1 MPLRKVYN
9 SLAVRLG
16 VGIVPFVIIVFVVS
30 LGFLFKWSREMVRQ
44 EAIEHTYYVLDNTSM
59 RVNGGL
65 MPDEQL
71 DCFVLNSEGRYLLHT
86 DSVRMGRKTIFD
98 DLNPKTQADVIALG
112 HEMVAGKSG
121 YMNVVVDG
129 EECLVFYQPLENTS
143 CSIAL
148 IWKESDIFHSYNNL
162 LYVLV
167 PLLSIGLLLLMY
179 FLRRIVNFF
188 IDPLNRLAWQTR
200 HIADGNFD
208 VSMPTSTRVDA
219 VGRLQNNFADMQ
231 QSLFKYI
238 SNLEHVNKETE
249 RRNEELANANQQA
262 EDAVQR
268 QVVFLQNILH
278 QIRTPLNI
286 IMGFVQVLRD
296 DYKAIPREEMATITE
311 TMVHNSTTIMRMVHM
326 LTAAS
331 ALDVGKVVDCEDRVP
346 CNGVAYEAVNIHHQ
360 RSSKG
365 STPYVETSVPDDMYI
380 NIHKEY
386 FLKAL
391 NELLYNAEK
400 YGIVEG
406 KESEA
411 VITLRVKKCDSFV
424 HFIVEDNGPGVS
436 PAHRDHIFNQ
446 FIKANSFSEGL
457 GLGLYVS
464 KQFAKMM
471 GGDLTLDESYT
482 LGARFILAV
491 PA

>member
-1 MPLRKVYN
+1 
-9 SLAVRLG
+9 
-16 VGIVPFVIIVFVVS
+16 
-30 LGFLFKWSREMVRQ
+30 
-44 EAIEHTYYVLDNTSM
+44 
-59 RVNGGL
+59 
-65 MPDEQL
+65 
-71 DCFVLNSEGRYLLHT
+71 
-86 DSVRMGRKTIFD
+86 
-98 DLNPKTQADVIALG
+98 
-112 HEMVAGKSG
+112 
-121 YMNVVVDG
+121 
-129 EECLVFYQPLENTS
+129 
-143 CSIAL
+143 
-148 IWKESDIFHSYNNL
+148 
-162 LYVLV
+162 
-167 PLLSIGLLLLMY
+167 MY

-262 EDAVQR
+262 EDAVQC
-268 QVVFLQNILH
+268 QVAFLQNILH

-386 FLKAL
+386 FLK
-391 NELLYNAEK
+391 
-400 YGIVEG
+400 
-406 KESEA
+406 S
-411 VITLRVKKCDSFV
+411 
-424 HFIVEDNGPGVS
+424 H
-436 PAHRDHIFNQ
+436 
-446 FIKANSFSEGL
+446 
-457 GLGLYVS
+457 
-464 KQFAKMM
+464 
-471 GGDLTLDESYT
+471 
-482 LGARFILAV
+482 
-491 PA
+491 